1 MKNVIIIMRRCALL
15 DIDKD
20 KVGIEIKRI
29 RKENGY
35 SLKEFGIQIGEI
47 LNTDRVKE
55 GIISRWENGI
65 SLPNNE
71 RLKAIANLGNTTVDA
86 LLYGSLNERV
96 GNLLNAAIDSNNP
109 TYNKKLDDLITDY
122 LVKHEN
128 LIDIVIGYNPDADT
142 ENIDIEQAMK
152 ENFINQNLP
161 VFINKFDIQAQ
172 DNDEDIINKF
182 IGYVNSII
190 PFDTETFEGVK
201 KYMFHTLE
209 QIDPKIVYTQ
219 ETIEEFIDND
229 KKDKYRKLKGKT
241 LKDRI
246 DQYYIYQLHSRVRD
260 VLGEV
265 IDEYVDTIYNKVDED
280 KLNEE

>member
-1 MKNVIIIMRRCALL
+1 MIWGEKMET
-15 DIDKD
+15 DKIA
-20 KVGIEIKRI
+20 VGKRI
-29 RKENGY
+29 KNIRQENGY
-35 SLKEFGIQIGEI
+35 SMKEFGIEIGKLI
-47 LNTDRVKE
+47 STDRVKE

-96 GNLLNAAIDSNNP
+96 GNLLNTAIDSDNP

-128 LIDIVIGYNPDADT
+128 LIDIVIGYNPDADA

-152 ENFINQNLP
+152 EDFIEQNLP

-209 QIDPKIVYTQ
+209 QIDPYFYTKD
-219 ETIEEFIDND
+219 TIDEFLEND
-229 KKDKYRKLKGKT
+229 KNDKYRELTGRT
-241 LKDRI
+241 LKNRI
-246 DQYYIYQLHSRVRD
+246 DRFYISKLYSKIQEDLIEIIEEYYN
-260 VLGEV
+260 
-265 IDEYVDTIYNKVDED
+265 TIFNKVDENDLD
-280 KLNEE
+280 K

>member
-1 MKNVIIIMRRCALL
+1 MEQNKRLGER
-15 DIDKD
+15 
-20 KVGIEIKRI
+20 IKKI
-29 RKENGY
+29 RKKLGMSQLEFSKAIGATKSAVSNWENGY
-35 SLKEFGIQIGEI
+35 
-47 LNTDRVKE
+47 NA
-55 GIISRWENGI
+55 
-65 SLPNNE
+65 PNNE

-96 GNLLNAAIDSNNP
+96 GNLLNAAIDSDNP

-128 LIDIVIGYNPDADT
+128 LIDIVIGYNPDADD

-172 DNDEDIINKF
+172 DDDEDIINKF
-182 IGYVNSII
+182 IGYVKSII
-190 PFDTETFEGVK
+190 PFDVNTFEGVK
-201 KYMFHTLE
+201 KSIFYTLE
-209 QIDPKIVYTQ
+209 QINPKIVYTQ

-229 KKDKYRKLKGKT
+229 KKDKYRKLKGET

>member
-1 MKNVIIIMRRCALL
+1 MIWGEKMET
-15 DIDKD
+15 DKIA
-20 KVGIEIKRI
+20 VGKRI
-29 RKENGY
+29 KNIRQENGY
-35 SLKEFGIQIGEI
+35 SMKEFGIEIGKLI
-47 LNTDRVKE
+47 STDRVKE

-96 GNLLNAAIDSNNP
+96 GNLLNAAIDSDNP

-128 LIDIVIGYNPDADT
+128 LIDIVIGYNPDADD

-209 QIDPKIVYTQ
+209 QIDPYFYTKD
-219 ETIEEFIDND
+219 TIDEFLEND
-229 KKDKYRKLKGKT
+229 KNDKYRELTGRT
-241 LKDRI
+241 LKNRI
-246 DQYYIYQLHSRVRD
+246 DRFYISKLYSKIQEDLI
-260 VLGEV
+260 EV
-265 IDEYVDTIYNKVDED
+265 IEEYNNTIFNKVDENDLD
-280 KLNEE
+280 K

>member
-1 MKNVIIIMRRCALL
+1 MDN
-15 DIDKD
+15 
-20 KVGIEIKRI
+20 IEIGKRI
-29 RKENGY
+29 NNIRLDLGMTMED
-35 SLKEFGIQIGEI
+35 FGKIF
-47 LNTDRVKE
+47 NTSKGTVNN
-55 GIISRWENGI
+55 WEKGRN
-65 SLPNNE
+65 LPNKAN
-71 RLKAIANLGNTTVDA
+71 LKAIANLGNTTVDA
-86 LLYGSLNERV
+86 LLYGSLNDRV
-96 GNLLNAAIDSNNP
+96 GNLLNAAIDSDNP

-128 LIDIVIGYNPDADT
+128 LIDIVIGYNPDADA

-209 QIDPKIVYTQ
+209 QIDPYFYTKDTIDEFLENDKNNEHHKLIGGTLRNRVDRYYISMLYNKILDDLDEV
-219 ETIEEFIDND
+219 IEEYEN
-229 KKDKYRKLKGKT
+229 
-241 LKDRI
+241 
-246 DQYYIYQLHSRVRD
+246 
-260 VLGEV
+260 
-265 IDEYVDTIYNKVDED
+265 TIFNKVDENDLD
-280 KLNEE
+280 K

>member
-1 MKNVIIIMRRCALL
+1 MET
-15 DIDKD
+15 DKIA
-20 KVGIEIKRI
+20 VGKRI
-29 RKENGY
+29 KNIRQENGY
-35 SLKEFGIQIGEI
+35 SMKEFGIEIGKLI
-47 LNTDRVKE
+47 STDRVKE

-96 GNLLNAAIDSNNP
+96 GNLINAAIDSDNP
-109 TYNKKLDDLITDY
+109 KYNKKLDDLITDY

-128 LIDIVIGYNPDADT
+128 LIDIVVGYNPDADT

-209 QIDPKIVYTQ
+209 QIDPYFYTKD
-219 ETIEEFIDND
+219 TIDEFLEND
-229 KKDKYRKLKGKT
+229 KNDKYRELTGRT
-241 LKDRI
+241 LKNRI
-246 DQYYIYQLHSRVRD
+246 DRFYISKLYSKIQEDLIEIIEEYYN
-260 VLGEV
+260 
-265 IDEYVDTIYNKVDED
+265 TIFNKVDENDLD
-280 KLNEE
+280 K

>member
-1 MKNVIIIMRRCALL
+1 M

-201 KYMFHTLE
+201 KSIFYTLE
-209 QIDPKIVYTQ
+209 QINPYFYTKDTIDEFLENDKNNGHHKLIGGTLRNRVDRYYISMLYNKILDDLDEV
-219 ETIEEFIDND
+219 IEEYDN
-229 KKDKYRKLKGKT
+229 
-241 LKDRI
+241 
-246 DQYYIYQLHSRVRD
+246 
-260 VLGEV
+260 
-265 IDEYVDTIYNKVDED
+265 TIFNKVDENELD
-280 KLNEE
+280 K

>member
-1 MKNVIIIMRRCALL
+1 MEQNKRLGER
-15 DIDKD
+15 
-20 KVGIEIKRI
+20 IKKI
-29 RKENGY
+29 RKKLGMSQLEFSKAIGATKSAVSNWENGY
-35 SLKEFGIQIGEI
+35 
-47 LNTDRVKE
+47 NA
-55 GIISRWENGI
+55 
-65 SLPNNE
+65 PNNE

-86 LLYGSLNERV
+86 LLYGSLNDRV
-96 GNLLNAAIDSNNP
+96 GNLLNAAIDSDNP

-128 LIDIVIGYNPDADT
+128 LIDIVIGYNPDADD
-142 ENIDIEQAMK
+142 ENIDTEQAMK

-172 DNDEDIINKF
+172 DDDEDIINKF
-182 IGYVNSII
+182 IGYVKSII
-190 PFDTETFEGVK
+190 PFDVNTFEGVK
-201 KYMFHTLE
+201 KSIFYTLE
-209 QIDPKIVYTQ
+209 QINPKIVYTQ

-229 KKDKYRKLKGKT
+229 KKDKYRKLKGET

>member
-1 MKNVIIIMRRCALL
+1 MEQNKRLGER
-15 DIDKD
+15 
-20 KVGIEIKRI
+20 IKKI
-29 RKENGY
+29 RKKLGMSQLEFSKAIGATKSAVSNWENGY
-35 SLKEFGIQIGEI
+35 
-47 LNTDRVKE
+47 NA
-55 GIISRWENGI
+55 
-65 SLPNNE
+65 PNNE
-71 RLKAIANLGNTTVDA
+71 RIKAIANLGNTTVDA
-86 LLYGSLNERV
+86 LLYGSLNDRV
-96 GNLLNAAIDSNNP
+96 GNLLNAAIDSDNP

-128 LIDIVIGYNPDADT
+128 LIDIVIGYNPDADD

-172 DNDEDIINKF
+172 DDDEDIINKF
-182 IGYVNSII
+182 IGYVKSII
-190 PFDTETFEGVK
+190 PFDVNTFEGVK
-201 KYMFHTLE
+201 KSIFYTLE
-209 QIDPKIVYTQ
+209 QINPKIVYTQ

-229 KKDKYRKLKGKT
+229 KKDKYRKLKGET

>member
-1 MKNVIIIMRRCALL
+1 MQKL
-15 DIDKD
+15 DN
-20 KVGIEIKRI
+20 IEIGKRI
-29 RKENGY
+29 NNIRLDLGMTMED
-35 SLKEFGIQIGEI
+35 FGKIF
-47 LNTDRVKE
+47 NTSKGTVNN
-55 GIISRWENGI
+55 WEKGRN
-65 SLPNNE
+65 LPNKAN
-71 RLKAIANLGNTTVDA
+71 LKAIANLGNTTVDA

-96 GNLLNAAIDSNNP
+96 GNLLNAAIDSDNP

-128 LIDIVIGYNPDADT
+128 LIDIVIGYNPDADA

-172 DNDEDIINKF
+172 DDDEDIINKF
-182 IGYVNSII
+182 IGYVKSII
-190 PFDTETFEGVK
+190 PFDVNTFEGVK
-201 KYMFHTLE
+201 KSIFYTLE
-209 QIDPKIVYTQ
+209 QINPKIIYTQ

-229 KKDKYRKLKGKT
+229 KKDKYRKFKGET